1 VPVITAQP
9 TNQTVTVGGNVTLS
23 VTASGNP
30 TPTYQ
35 WRKDGV
41 NIVGATFTSYSLNN
55 VQSVDAGSYMV
66 VVSNGAGAV
75 SSETMVLTVNPVPFA
90 PTITLQPVSQV
101 VTETG
106 TVTFTTA
113 ASGFPVPTFQ
123 WKKSGV
129 TIVGATS
136 SSYTINLVQLADA
149 GNYSVEAT
157 NSVGTAT
164 SSAATLT
171 VNVLPVVPTITAQPA
186 SQTILA
192 GSPVSF
198 TVAATSN
205 NSTPTYQWRK
215 GAVAISGA
223 TNAIYRI
230 ATVSEADV
238 GVYSVVV
245 TNSAGATT
253 SNDAT
258 LDLMVAPSVA
268 VVSFTIE

>member
-1 VPVITAQP
+1 
-9 TNQTVTVGGNVTLS
+9 
-23 VTASGNP
+23 
-30 TPTYQ
+30 
-35 WRKDGV
+35 
-41 NIVGATFTSYSLNN
+41 
-55 VQSVDAGSYMV
+55 
-66 VVSNGAGAV
+66 
-75 SSETMVLTVNPVPFA
+75 
-90 PTITLQPVSQV
+90 
-101 VTETG
+101 
-106 TVTFTTA
+106 
-113 ASGFPVPTFQ
+113 
-123 WKKSGV
+123 
-129 TIVGATS
+129 
-136 SSYTINLVQLADA
+136 LADA

-215 GAVAISGA
+215 GTVAISGA